1 MALCWEDG
9 LEAKGGLACI
19 HNIITIGFRREHMM
33 LQCKCNCSD
42 SALCIKLA
50 SQQVEMPQDG

>member
-19 HNIITIGFRREHMM
+19 YNTITIGFQTHDAAMQM
-33 LQCKCNCSD
+33 
-42 SALCIKLA
+42 
-50 SQQVEMPQDG
+50 QQQ